1 MLERV
6 LREGTLDA
14 SEKKL
19 IARLADTSR
28 TARAEAERALLKK
41 QADEIE
47 ALDSIYTGYF
57 DKLTDAPPFKVSPG
71 RMRPRSADDG
81 VRSPQS
87 SRARKHAIT
96 ARRFSRV
103 SRAARLHTC
112 ETAET
117 RCERCGTVWEYENN
131 KVNRQAGWSVI
142 G

>member
-1 MLERV
+1 MDYAQE
-6 LREGTLDA
+6 
-14 SEKKL
+14 
-19 IARLADTSR
+19 
-28 TARAEAERALLKK
+28 

-117 RCERCGTVWEYENN
+117 RCERCGTVHALPLCTQSRPPPSWRRLTC
-131 KVNRQAGWSVI
+131 VLA
-142 G
+142 